1 MKLWTPAGLT
11 VAPDSN
17 KRGLVGFGEVLY
29 DYGTK
34 QSQTVLDGQK
44 GKDTVPTNIG
54 EDGMYAH
61 GYDPQ
66 LEDYDNRTAIAG
78 NNVDITTGRTF
89 AEQASEVD
97 FKRKL
102 LEQQHEKAQD
112 KIQKSAKYDFLAKQ
126 TANKNSEEFQK
137 ADSKLAGEIENI
149 LDRQAEQRQYTETQ
163 TNKFAGGKMSAFNRL
178 FPTMASATMGLA
190 QLAHWGTNPI
200 QYHSTYAANP
210 YGTRAL
216 NELNQLRYNPY
227 PDIQAS
233 SDAERRAAY
242 ANSQA
247 GGMTGGQRYMGRIG
261 LGIGAMRNA
270 ANVYSNAQQQNNN
283 YRTQYAN
290 ALLHEGNSI
299 ASRRQNANQH
309 DWSDYVA
316 AHGAKTRGIEQAGA
330 NIVGAINGAFQNEF
344 KYRTWQDTLDMYRQQ
359 QQLDRE
365 KLEADMKASKARTTT
380 STTRPIYIGSR
391 FNPAFTYTPLQYSFN
406 VNPFKPIG

>member
-1 MKLWTPAGLT
+1 MKTKVWTPQGVKIGIPNGL
-11 VAPDSN
+11 A
-17 KRGLVGFGEVLY
+17 
-29 DYGTK
+29 
-34 QSQTVLDGQK
+34 QK
-44 GKDTVPTNIG
+44 GESLWDPSTNDIQYIDEGTEGVDNQPVTVKQETFIPSNELGFDKILEPHMKHISDIRSKQRKFQDKSNMDSLAKATANI
-54 EDGMYAH
+54 
-61 GYDPQ
+61 Q
-66 LEDYDNRTAIAG
+66 NK
-78 NNVDITTGRTF
+78 
-89 AEQASEVD
+89 EVD
-97 FKRKL
+97 KYVDQNIRPVAEL
-102 LEQQHEKAQD
+102 QQSIHE
-112 KIQKSAKYDFLAKQ
+112 S
-126 TANKNSEEFQK
+126 T
-137 ADSKLAGEIENI
+137 
-149 LDRQAEQRQYTETQ
+149 QYNCGKTPH
-163 TNKFAGGKMSAFNRL
+163 FAGGKISAFNRL
-178 FPTMASATMGLA
+178 FPTMASAAIGLA

-261 LGIGAMRNA
+261 LGVGAMRNA

-283 YRTQYAN
+283 YREKYAN
-290 ALLHEGNSI
+290 ALLQEGNNI
-299 ASRRQNANQH
+299 ATRRQNANQH

-359 QQLDRE
+359 QQLDMQR
-365 KLEADMKASKARTTT
+365 LQADMEASKARTTT
-380 STTRPIYIGSR
+380 NTTRPIYIGSR
-391 FNPAFTYTPLQYSFN
+391 FNPAFTYTPLTYNFN
-406 VNPFKPIG
+406 VNPYRIS

>member
-1 MKLWTPAGLT
+1 MKTKVWTPQGVKIGIPNGL
-11 VAPDSN
+11 A
-17 KRGLVGFGEVLY
+17 
-29 DYGTK
+29 
-34 QSQTVLDGQK
+34 QK
-44 GKDTVPTNIG
+44 GESLWDPSTNDIQYIDEGTEGVDNQPVTVKQETFIPSNELGFDKILEPHMKHISDIRSKQRKFQDKSNMDSLAKATANI
-54 EDGMYAH
+54 
-61 GYDPQ
+61 Q
-66 LEDYDNRTAIAG
+66 NK
-78 NNVDITTGRTF
+78 
-89 AEQASEVD
+89 EVD
-97 FKRKL
+97 KYVDQNIRPVAEL
-102 LEQQHEKAQD
+102 QQNIHESAQYNCG
-112 KIQKSAKYDFLAKQ
+112 K
-126 TANKNSEEFQK
+126 TPH
-137 ADSKLAGEIENI
+137 
-149 LDRQAEQRQYTETQ
+149 
-163 TNKFAGGKMSAFNRL
+163 FAGGKMSAFNRL

-406 VNPFKPIG
+406 VNPFKPIGS

>member
-1 MKLWTPAGLT
+1 MKTKVWTPQGVKIGIPNGL
-11 VAPDSN
+11 A
-17 KRGLVGFGEVLY
+17 
-29 DYGTK
+29 
-34 QSQTVLDGQK
+34 QK
-44 GKDTVPTNIG
+44 GESLWDPSTNDIQYIDEGTEGVDNQPVTVKQETFIPSNELGFDKILEPHMKHISDIRAKQRKFQDKSNMDSLAKATANI
-54 EDGMYAH
+54 
-61 GYDPQ
+61 Q
-66 LEDYDNRTAIAG
+66 NK
-78 NNVDITTGRTF
+78 
-89 AEQASEVD
+89 EVD
-97 FKRKL
+97 KYVDQNIRPVAEL
-102 LEQQHEKAQD
+102 QQNIHESAQYNCG
-112 KIQKSAKYDFLAKQ
+112 K
-126 TANKNSEEFQK
+126 TPH
-137 ADSKLAGEIENI
+137 
-149 LDRQAEQRQYTETQ
+149 
-163 TNKFAGGKMSAFNRL
+163 FAGGKMSAFNRL

-406 VNPFKPIG
+406 VNPFKPIGS

>member
-1 MKLWTPAGLT
+1 MKTKVWTPQGVKIGIPNGL
-11 VAPDSN
+11 A
-17 KRGLVGFGEVLY
+17 
-29 DYGTK
+29 
-34 QSQTVLDGQK
+34 QK
-44 GKDTVPTNIG
+44 GESLWDPSTNDIQYIDEGTEGVDNQPVTVKQETFIPSNELGFDKILEPHMKHISDIRSKQRKFQDKSNMDSLAKATANI
-54 EDGMYAH
+54 
-61 GYDPQ
+61 Q
-66 LEDYDNRTAIAG
+66 NK
-78 NNVDITTGRTF
+78 
-89 AEQASEVD
+89 EVD
-97 FKRKL
+97 KYVDQNIRPVAEL
-102 LEQQHEKAQD
+102 QQNIHESAQYNCG
-112 KIQKSAKYDFLAKQ
+112 KTSH
-126 TANKNSEEFQK
+126 
-137 ADSKLAGEIENI
+137 
-149 LDRQAEQRQYTETQ
+149 
-163 TNKFAGGKMSAFNRL
+163 FAGGKMSAFSRL

-216 NELNQLRYNPY
+216 DELNQLRYNPY

-242 ANSQA
+242 TNSQA

-290 ALLHEGNSI
+290 ALLQEGNSI

-309 DWSDYVA
+309 DQSDYVA

-330 NIVGAINGAFQNEF
+330 NIVGAINNAFRSDF
-344 KYRTWQDTLDMYRQQ
+344 TYRTWQDTLDVYRQQ
-359 QQLDRE
+359 QQLDMQR
-365 KLEADMKASKARTTT
+365 LQADMDASKARTTA

-391 FNPAFTYTPLQYSFN
+391 FNPAFTYTPLKYN
-406 VNPFKPIG
+406 LNINPYRIS

>member
-1 MKLWTPAGLT
+1 MKTKIWTPQGVKIGIPNGL
-11 VAPDSN
+11 A
-17 KRGLVGFGEVLY
+17 
-29 DYGTK
+29 
-34 QSQTVLDGQK
+34 QK
-44 GKDTVPTNIG
+44 GESLWDPSTNDIQYIDEGTEGVDNQPVTVKQETFIPSNELGFDKILEPHMKHISDIRSKQRKFQDKSNMDSLAKATANI
-54 EDGMYAH
+54 
-61 GYDPQ
+61 Q
-66 LEDYDNRTAIAG
+66 NK
-78 NNVDITTGRTF
+78 
-89 AEQASEVD
+89 EVD
-97 FKRKL
+97 KYVDQNIRPVAEL
-102 LEQQHEKAQD
+102 QQNIHESAQYNCG
-112 KIQKSAKYDFLAKQ
+112 KTSH
-126 TANKNSEEFQK
+126 
-137 ADSKLAGEIENI
+137 
-149 LDRQAEQRQYTETQ
+149 
-163 TNKFAGGKMSAFNRL
+163 FAGGKMSAFNRL

-290 ALLHEGNSI
+290 ALLQEGNSI

-309 DWSDYVA
+309 DWADYVA

-359 QQLDRE
+359 QQLDMQR
-365 KLEADMKASKARTTT
+365 LQADIDASKARTTT

-406 VNPFKPIG
+406 VNPFKPIGS

>member
-1 MKLWTPAGLT
+1 MKTKVWTPQGVKIGIPNGL
-11 VAPDSN
+11 A
-17 KRGLVGFGEVLY
+17 
-29 DYGTK
+29 
-34 QSQTVLDGQK
+34 QK
-44 GKDTVPTNIG
+44 GESLWDPSTNDIQYIDEGTEGVDNQPVTVKQETFIPSNELGFDKILEPHMKHISDIRSKQRKFQDKSNMDSLAKATANI
-54 EDGMYAH
+54 
-61 GYDPQ
+61 Q
-66 LEDYDNRTAIAG
+66 NK
-78 NNVDITTGRTF
+78 
-89 AEQASEVD
+89 EVD
-97 FKRKL
+97 KYVDQNIRPVAEL
-102 LEQQHEKAQD
+102 QQNIHESAQYNCG
-112 KIQKSAKYDFLAKQ
+112 K
-126 TANKNSEEFQK
+126 TPH
-137 ADSKLAGEIENI
+137 
-149 LDRQAEQRQYTETQ
+149 
-163 TNKFAGGKMSAFNRL
+163 FAGGKMSAFNRL
-178 FPTMASATMGLA
+178 FPTMASAAMGLA

-261 LGIGAMRNA
+261 LGVGAMRNA

-359 QQLDRE
+359 QQLDMQR
-365 KLEADMKASKARTTT
+365 LQADIDASKARTTT

-406 VNPFKPIG
+406 VNPFKPIGS

>member
-1 MKLWTPAGLT
+1 MKTKVWTPQGVKIGIPNGL
-11 VAPDSN
+11 A
-17 KRGLVGFGEVLY
+17 
-29 DYGTK
+29 
-34 QSQTVLDGQK
+34 QK
-44 GKDTVPTNIG
+44 GESLWDPSTNDIQYIDEGTEGVDNQPVTVKQETFIPSNELGFDKILEPYMKHISDIRAKQRKFQDKSNMDSLAKATANI
-54 EDGMYAH
+54 
-61 GYDPQ
+61 Q
-66 LEDYDNRTAIAG
+66 NK
-78 NNVDITTGRTF
+78 
-89 AEQASEVD
+89 EVD
-97 FKRKL
+97 KYVDQNIRPVAEL
-102 LEQQHEKAQD
+102 QQNIHESAQYNCG
-112 KIQKSAKYDFLAKQ
+112 K
-126 TANKNSEEFQK
+126 TPH
-137 ADSKLAGEIENI
+137 
-149 LDRQAEQRQYTETQ
+149 
-163 TNKFAGGKMSAFNRL
+163 FAGGKMSAFNRL

-406 VNPFKPIG
+406 VNPFKPIGS

>member
-1 MKLWTPAGLT
+1 MKTKVWTPQGVKIGIPNGL
-11 VAPDSN
+11 A
-17 KRGLVGFGEVLY
+17 
-29 DYGTK
+29 
-34 QSQTVLDGQK
+34 QK
-44 GKDTVPTNIG
+44 GESLWDPSTNDIQYIDEGTEGVDNQPVTVKQETFIPSNELGFDKILEPHMKHISDIRSKQRKFQDKSNMDSLAKATANI
-54 EDGMYAH
+54 
-61 GYDPQ
+61 Q
-66 LEDYDNRTAIAG
+66 NK
-78 NNVDITTGRTF
+78 
-89 AEQASEVD
+89 EVD
-97 FKRKL
+97 KYVDQNIRPVAEL
-102 LEQQHEKAQD
+102 QQSIHESAQYNCG
-112 KIQKSAKYDFLAKQ
+112 K
-126 TANKNSEEFQK
+126 TPH
-137 ADSKLAGEIENI
+137 
-149 LDRQAEQRQYTETQ
+149 
-163 TNKFAGGKMSAFNRL
+163 FAGGKISAFNRL

-216 NELNQLRYNPY
+216 DELNQLRYNPY
-227 PDIQAS
+227 KDIQAS

-283 YRTQYAN
+283 YRAQYAN
-290 ALLHEGNSI
+290 ALLQEGNSI

-344 KYRTWQDTLDMYRQQ
+344 KYRTWQDTLDIYRQQ
-359 QQLDRE
+359 QQLDKD
-365 KLEADMKASKARTTT
+365 KLEADMKARTANNQ
-380 STTRPIYIGSR
+380 STQYRMPWYALQSIYNN
-391 FNPAFTYTPLQYSFN
+391 NPSLWLNYRGVL
-406 VNPFKPIG
+406 

>member
-1 MKLWTPAGLT
+1 
-11 VAPDSN
+11 
-17 KRGLVGFGEVLY
+17 
-29 DYGTK
+29 
-34 QSQTVLDGQK
+34 
-44 GKDTVPTNIG
+44 
-54 EDGMYAH
+54 
-61 GYDPQ
+61 
-66 LEDYDNRTAIAG
+66 
-78 NNVDITTGRTF
+78 
-89 AEQASEVD
+89 
-97 FKRKL
+97 
-102 LEQQHEKAQD
+102 
-112 KIQKSAKYDFLAKQ
+112 
-126 TANKNSEEFQK
+126 
-137 ADSKLAGEIENI
+137 
-149 LDRQAEQRQYTETQ
+149 
-163 TNKFAGGKMSAFNRL
+163 
-178 FPTMASATMGLA
+178 MGLA

-290 ALLHEGNSI
+290 ALLREGNSI

>member
-1 MKLWTPAGLT
+1 MKTKVWTPQGVKIGIPNGL
-11 VAPDSN
+11 A
-17 KRGLVGFGEVLY
+17 
-29 DYGTK
+29 
-34 QSQTVLDGQK
+34 QK
-44 GKDTVPTNIG
+44 GESLWDPSTNDIQYIDEGTEGVDNQPVTVKQETFIPSNELGFDKILEPHMKHISDIRSKQRKFQDKSNMDSLAKPTANI
-54 EDGMYAH
+54 
-61 GYDPQ
+61 Q
-66 LEDYDNRTAIAG
+66 NK
-78 NNVDITTGRTF
+78 
-89 AEQASEVD
+89 EVD
-97 FKRKL
+97 KYVDQNIRPIAEL
-102 LEQQHEKAQD
+102 QQSIHE
-112 KIQKSAKYDFLAKQ
+112 SV
-126 TANKNSEEFQK
+126 
-137 ADSKLAGEIENI
+137 
-149 LDRQAEQRQYTETQ
+149 QYNCGKTPH
-163 TNKFAGGKMSAFNRL
+163 FAGGKISAFNRL

-200 QYHSTYAANP
+200 QYHSTYASNP

-233 SDAERRAAY
+233 QEAERRAAY

-247 GGMTGGQRYMGRIG
+247 GGMTGSQRYMGRIG

-290 ALLHEGNSI
+290 ALLQEGNSI

-330 NIVGAINGAFQNEF
+330 NIVGAINSAFQNEF
-344 KYRTWQDTLDMYRQQ
+344 KYNTWQDTLDMYRQQ

-365 KLEADMKASKARTTT
+365 RLQADMDASKARTTT

-391 FNPAFTYTPLQYSFN
+391 FNPAFTYTPLKYNFN
-406 VNPFKPIG
+406 INPYRIS